1 MNVQEYIDNG
11 LVESYVLGIST
22 PEEKEEIEL
31 LLKASPELRTE
42 LQSVERTLHR
52 LLLQDAVP
60 PPVELR
66 ARTLTPYNWADANP
80 QEPPGGKKANYT
92 FINIAPNQN
101 DYITVHR
108 MWKWILFAAFLL
120 FKFCLFLAIYF
131 YFKYRQ
137 VEDRQQEREKV
148 RKEMQQQST
157 GQYTPTR

>member
-22 PEEKEEIEL
+22 PKEKEEIEV

-52 LLLQDAVP
+52 LLLEDAVP
-60 PPVELR
+60 PPMELR
-66 ARTLTPYNWADANP
+66 ARTLAPYNWADTNP
-80 QEPPGGKKANYT
+80 QEPGGKKPNYT

-108 MWKWILFAAFLL
+108 MWKWIFFAAFLL

-137 VEDRQQEREKV
+137 VEDRQEEREKV
-148 RKEMQQQST
+148 RKEILQSAPQQAA
-157 GQYTPTR
+157 PR

>member
-22 PEEKEEIEL
+22 PEEKEEMEL

-52 LLLQDAVP
+52 LLQEDAVP
-60 PPVELR
+60 PPLELR

-108 MWKWILFAAFLL
+108 MWKWIFFAAFLL

-148 RKEMQQQST
+148 RREMQQQSA
-157 GQYTPTR
+157 GQYTPAR